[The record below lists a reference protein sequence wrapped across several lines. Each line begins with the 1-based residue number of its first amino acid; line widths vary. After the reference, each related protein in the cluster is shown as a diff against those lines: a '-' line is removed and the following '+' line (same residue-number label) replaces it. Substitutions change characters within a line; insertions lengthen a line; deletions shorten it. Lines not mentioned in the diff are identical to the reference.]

1 MTERMEYHKPA
12 LLAESLAQLAI
23 KPNGVYVDVTFGGGG
38 HSRGILE
45 KLEKGRLFAFDK
57 DEDAAVNRL
66 DDSRFE
72 LIRSD
77 FKFIEIELSKRG
89 ITQVDGILADLGI
102 SSHQIDD
109 PQRGFSYRFDA
120 DLDLRMD
127 NREDFSA
134 ADLLNTWEEF
144 ELMKVFRNYGEIDNA
159 RRLAK
164 AIVRARIEKTIS
176 TTFELET
183 AIADILP
190 KEKAR
195 YLSKLYQA
203 LRIAVNDEL
212 RGLKTLLESGLR
224 LLAPGGRFAVISYHS
239 LEDRIVKNF
248 FRFGNL
254 EGNDDRDIFGNSL
267 SHLKVITRHAIAP
280 SDLEIK
286 NNPRSRSAKLR
297 AAEKR

>member
-89 ITQVDGILADLGI
+89 ISRVDGILADLGI